1 MTQKVVASRTASR
14 AKRHARL
21 RLRLSGTEARP
32 RLAVFRS
39 LNHIYAQ
46 VIDDTSGTTVAAA
59 SSLETG
65 LRGSDG
71 TKVDDAKRVGQLVA
85 ERAKAAG
92 IEKVVFDRAGFKY
105 HGRVRSLA
113 EAAREAGLD
122 F

>member
-85 ERAKAAG
+85 ERAKQAG